1 MEGHSTE
8 DLRLELTQLLR
19 KQSELLESRKLGSAN
34 EADIVEYELRQEVI
48 HDLCQRL
55 ANSVEA

>member
-1 MEGHSTE
+1 MEGRYNE
-8 DLRLELTQLLR
+8 ELRLQLTRLLR
-19 KQSELLESRKLGSAN
+19 KQSELLESKRFGSAS
-34 EADIVEYELRQEVI
+34 EADIVDYELRQEVI